1 MKEYIKLLKLCRYG
15 FRFKLNLACFLIFL
29 GVGILI
35 EIVSKGENMLGGFYI
50 VLCSMYMYQFFI
62 SLSLT
67 DMIQSSGLKYKLNVV
82 LPVAA
87 NVIFFFIFYSFVAL
101 FRYGVIRNNPQMES
115 TMATT
120 ILLCAL
126 FVIVLYIYTA
136 FAYKYFIVSVFAFCI
151 TFAVTM
157 GILGSDP
164 SHFFPNM
171 SYGCAVLIGYAAVL
185 LGGLAEFVI
194 GKLLY
199 KKPLSERAFRGIFKS
214 QID

>member
-67 DMIQSSGLKYKLNVV
+67 DMIQSSGLKYKLNAV

-87 NVIFFFIFYSFVAL
+87 NVIFCFIF
-101 FRYGVIRNNPQMES
+101 I
-115 TMATT
+115 T
-120 ILLCAL
+120 IFCGLQ
-126 FVIVLYIYTA
+126 IQII
-136 FAYKYFIVSVFAFCI
+136 YFI
-151 TFAVTM
+151 
-157 GILGSDP
+157 
-164 SHFFPNM
+164 
-171 SYGCAVLIGYAAVL
+171 
-185 LGGLAEFVI
+185 
-194 GKLLY
+194 
-199 KKPLSERAFRGIFKS
+199 KKI
-214 QID
+214 QI